1 MIRTAAARNGSR
13 FLASVS
19 NAVRVCVSLSWS
31 PARGDRAALRRLACA
46 ALLMAATVG
55 MPRGTAR
62 AQTAQ
67 FVDDSAGMDVHLF
80 RPAVDSKGFI
90 GVNGTNILGDRDYSF
105 GLVLDLGYHI
115 FPLRAFDWNQARD
128 PEDAERTEHLV
139 TAAVTGTLHFNYG
152 LGNMAVVGLQ
162 IPIMIV
168 NGPNNLIPGIW
179 NDRIAPAGIDSQG
192 FGDIALHGKLRLLR
206 SESEPI
212 GLAAILQIGFPT
224 GNSRELRGEPGIS
237 LWPMLAAEWVPVP
250 IFRVGLNVGYRFNS
264 GDSPEMPFDGRI
276 NPVTNPDRRSRRL
289 LFPDEYCAGADPL
302 STATCASSV
311 SGGHNIRYDDLITFG
326 AAASL
331 RFAKSAELVA
341 EFYGAQVARSIGD
354 EGGLGAEVIGGLK
367 IYVESNSYLVLA
379 GGVGPIQGINSADV
393 RAVLGFVFEPS
404 IGDRDGDGYKDDVD
418 QCPDEPEDF
427 DQFQDEDGCPEPD
440 NDRDGILDVDD
451 ECPLVPEDHDGDA
464 DEDGCPEGMIGDR
477 DGDGILDNVDQCPD
491 DPEDRD
497 GFEDEN
503 GCPDPDNDK
512 DGILDVDDLC
522 PNDPEDKDNFQ
533 DEDGCPDP
541 DNDKDRI
548 LDRDDSCPNDPE
560 TYNGYQDEDGCPD
573 KGSVIIEENEI
584 IILEKIYFAT
594 DSAEILPKSFPIV
607 DAVGATM
614 VGNPQITLV
623 EIQGHADE
631 RGTDEYNIRLT
642 SDRAASVRQAMIQRG
657 VDATRLRS
665 AGYGERCPVDPGH
678 NATAWEKNRRVEFKI
693 IRTDAGPTGVEVAC
707 PAGQE
712 LVPNN

>member
-1 MIRTAAARNGSR
+1 MIRTAAARNGSG
-13 FLASVS
+13 LAAAIVTCLACLS
-19 NAVRVCVSLSWS
+19 CVS
-31 PARGDRAALRRLACA
+31 
-46 ALLMAATVG
+46 MAA
-55 MPRGTAR
+55 
-62 AQTAQ
+62 AQSAK
-67 FVDDSAGMDVHLF
+67 FVNDDRGMDVHLF

-90 GVNGTNILGDRDYSF
+90 GVNGTSILGDRDYSF

-115 FPLRAFDWNQARD
+115 FPLEAFEFDDATS
-128 PEDAERTEHLV
+128 PEDANVTSHLV
-139 TAAVTGTLHFNYG
+139 TAAITGTLHFNYG
-152 LGNMAVVGLQ
+152 LGNVAVVGIQ
-162 IPIMIV
+162 VPIQV
-168 NGPNNLIPGIW
+168 ANGPNVVVPGVW
-179 NDRIAPAGIDSQG
+179 NDRVAPTGIDSQG
-192 FGDIALHGKLRLLR
+192 FGDIALHGKLRILR
-206 SESEPI
+206 SESGPI
-212 GLAAILQIGFPT
+212 GLAALLQVGFPT
-224 GNSRELRGEPGIS
+224 GSSNELRGEPGIS
-237 LWPMLAAEWVPVP
+237 LWPMLAAEWVPAP
-250 IFRVGLNVGYRFNS
+250 IFRVGLNVGYRFTS
-264 GDSPEMPFDGRI
+264 GNGDELPFDGTI
-276 NPVTNPDRRSRRL
+276 TAVSDPDDGSRSL
-289 LFPDEYCAGADPL
+289 LFPEEHCAGDPVAG
-302 STATCASSV
+302 ATCSSSV
-311 SGGHNIRYDDLITFG
+311 RGGHDIEYDDLLTFG
-326 AAASL
+326 AAASF

-341 EFYGAQVARSIGD
+341 EFYGAQVVRSFGD

-367 IYVESNSYLVLA
+367 IYVEANSYLVLA
-379 GGVGPIQGINSADV
+379 GGVGPIEGINSADI
-393 RAVLGFVFEPS
+393 RGVLGFVFEPS

-548 LDRDDSCPNDPE
+548 LDRDDACPNDPE
-560 TYNGYQDEDGCPD
+560 TYNGFQDEDGCPD

-607 DAVGATM
+607 DAVAATM

-631 RGTDEYNIRLT
+631 RGADDYNIRLT

-657 VDATRLRS
+657 VDANRLRS
-665 AGYGERCPVDPGH
+665 AGYGERCPVDPAH

-707 PAGQE
+707 PAGKE
-712 LVPNN
+712 LVPHD

>member
-1 MIRTAAARNGSR
+1 MIRTAAARNGSG
-13 FLASVS
+13 LAAALVICLACLS
-19 NAVRVCVSLSWS
+19 CVS
-31 PARGDRAALRRLACA
+31 
-46 ALLMAATVG
+46 MAA
-55 MPRGTAR
+55 
-62 AQTAQ
+62 AQSAH
-67 FVDDSAGMDVHLF
+67 FVNDSRGMDVHLF

-90 GVNGTNILGDRDYSF
+90 GVNGTSILGDRDYSF

-115 FPLRAFDWNQARD
+115 FPLHAFKWDKATAPD
-128 PEDAERTEHLV
+128 DAQSTSRLV

-152 LGNMAVVGLQ
+152 LGNVAVVGIQ
-162 IPIMIV
+162 VPIQVV
-168 NGPNNLIPGIW
+168 NGPNVLVPGVF
-179 NDRIAPAGIDSQG
+179 NDRPAPTGIDSQG
-192 FGDIALHGKLRLLR
+192 FGDIALHGKLRILR

-224 GNSRELRGEPGIS
+224 GNAAELRGEPGIT
-237 LWPMLAAEWVPVP
+237 LWPMLAAEWVPAP
-250 IFRVGLNVGYRFNS
+250 IFRVGLNAGYRFNS
-264 GDSPEMPFDGRI
+264 GKGDELPFDGKI
-276 NPVTNPDRRSRRL
+276 TPVTNPDDRSGDL
-289 LFPDEYCAGADPL
+289 LFPDSHCASPNDDPL
-302 STATCASSV
+302 ARATCASEV
-311 SGGHNIRYDDLITFG
+311 KGGSKIAYDDLLTFG
-326 AAASL
+326 VAASL

-341 EFYGAQVARSIGD
+341 EFYGAQVVKSFGD
-354 EGGLGAEVIGGLK
+354 KGGLSAEVIGGLK
-367 IYVESNSYLVLA
+367 IYVEANSYLVLA
-379 GGVGPIQGINSADV
+379 GGAGPVQGINSADI
-393 RAVLGFVFEPS
+393 RGVLGFVFEPS

-497 GFEDEN
+497 GFQDED

-548 LDRDDSCPNDPE
+548 LDRDDACPNDPE
-560 TYNGYQDEDGCPD
+560 TYNGFQDEDGCPD

-607 DAVGATM
+607 DAVAATM

-631 RGTDEYNIRLT
+631 RGADDYNIRLT

-657 VDATRLRS
+657 VDASRLRS
-665 AGYGERCPVDPGH
+665 AGYGERCPVDPAH
-678 NATAWEKNRRVEFKI
+678 NAAAWEKNRRVEFKI

-707 PAGQE
+707 PAGKE
-712 LVPNN
+712 LIPHD